1 MNICSLHTARLVVVA
16 IAVAIT
22 LPVPGPV
29 FAHGDKVHVMGVI
42 EKITADAVTVKTKEG
57 KSVEVKLA
65 ATTVYTTRTD
75 QPAKVSDLA
84 VGQRVVIHADP
95 KGKDLIAATV
105 KFSGAGAAAK

>member
-42 EKITADAVTVKTKEG
+42 EKITAGGGTGEKRER
-57 KSVEVKLA
+57 VEVKLA

-105 KFSGAGAAAK
+105 KFSAAGA